1 MRTQTLSL
9 MGTHTHTHS
18 LSPYIS
24 YSSVSCIWH
33 TFIFIFWRLLQ
44 SSYFVPK
51 NMFLR
56 SISRYSY
63 LVGRYAHT
71 QTRVYTNTFIPR
83 YTNTSIYKHKYI
95 QTHAYTQTRAY
106 TNTRIHKHKYI
117 QAHVCLF
124 LTLCRTNSHSL
135 MFCHNLI
142 RDHLSAYALSL
153 SLSKPSCH
161 FLSHRDGSSNQMET
175 LQAKAPTYLPQFLKT
190 KLSSEQIRCLEEV
203 IQSQKVTN

>member
-1 MRTQTLSL
+1 MSLTSHEYWCLYILSHADRNWLIDLSL
-9 MGTHTHTHS
+9 ETNG
-18 LSPYIS
+18 
-24 YSSVSCIWH
+24 SSGS
-33 TFIFIFWRLLQ
+33 
-44 SSYFVPK
+44 K
-51 NMFLR
+51 NK
-56 SISRYSY
+56 
-63 LVGRYAHT
+63 T
-71 QTRVYTNTFIPR
+71 WPDKKTC
-83 YTNTSIYKHKYI
+83 
-95 QTHAYTQTRAY
+95 
-106 TNTRIHKHKYI
+106 TNTRIHKHIYI
-117 QAHVCLF
+117 QTHVCFF

>member
-1 MRTQTLSL
+1 MRTRTLSL

-95 QTHAYTQTRAY
+95 QTHAYTQTRAC
-106 TNTRIHKHKYI
+106 TNTRIHKHIYI
-117 QAHVCLF
+117 QTHVCFF

-153 SLSKPSCH
+153 SLSLKTV
-161 FLSHRDGSSNQMET
+161 LSFS
-175 LQAKAPTYLPQFLKT
+175 LAPWWLKQPNGNIASKGTYLPTSILKN
-190 KLSSEQIRCLEEV
+190 QI
-203 IQSQKVTN
+203 IFWTN